1 MDSGGRGRSGM
12 QSWRQRR
19 LIEQAGERQG
29 TGKREDKGG
38 QLERLEGEIQ
48 ESIKGGGIHEWRA
61 RRLLQEKRGTGVRS
75 DEIIDLKELE
85 GVLGLVDEGMGVGGE
100 ENVEANRNVISAS
113 TVVTFE
119 LV

>member
-1 MDSGGRGRSGM
+1 
-12 QSWRQRR
+12 